1 MGFSSSLLRG
11 RADFP
16 AKSKMDNDKTGK
28 TSHFC
33 FIIQSSLVQI
43 YQNKIYKSNQFI
55 KLKIGV
61 YKNRSLPES
70 FFLQSFLKSD
80 KEMAVR

>member
-1 MGFSSSLLRG
+1 MTKPGKQAISVSLNNHPL
-11 RADFP
+11 F
-16 AKSKMDNDKTGK
+16 K
-28 TSHFC
+28 F
-33 FIIQSSLVQI
+33 
-43 YQNKIYKSNQFI
+43 NKIYKSNQFI
-55 KLKIGV
+55 KLKIAL